1 MSSSNYRRNKAAV
14 DQFRKELMAMVE
26 DIGEIDVRV
35 LNQAVNEGVKYAQR
49 RTPIGAHP
57 NPVTFTVKNGP
68 DAGKIVSFKVSVPG
82 VGGKLKENW
91 HNLPTKRI
99 AGGLETELVNAEE
112 YASYWNYGHRIVT
125 KKGGPTKG
133 FVKGTYV
140 LEKTQNYVSKRMIE
154 IFKKE
159 VEAVQNRHN

>member
-35 LNQAVNEGVKYAQR
+35 LNQVVNEGVRYAK
-49 RTPIGAHP
+49 
-57 NPVTFTVKNGP
+57 NKSPVITGHFRKNWRSAP
-68 DAGKIVSFKVSVPG
+68 AVRSKAGETTKV
-82 VGGKLKENW
+82 
-91 HNLPTKRI
+91 
-99 AGGLETELVNAEE
+99 LVNNAD
-112 YASYWNYGHRIVT
+112 YAIYVNYGHRTVDKAGNT
-125 KKGGPTKG
+125 TGY
-133 FVKGTYV
+133 VKSKTGDHL
-140 LEKTQNYVSKRMIE
+140 LERTENYVNKRMIE